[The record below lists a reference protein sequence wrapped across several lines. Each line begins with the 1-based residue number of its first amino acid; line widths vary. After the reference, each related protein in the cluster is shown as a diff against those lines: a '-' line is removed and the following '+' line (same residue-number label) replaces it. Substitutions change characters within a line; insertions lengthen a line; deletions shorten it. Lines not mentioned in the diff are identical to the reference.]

1 MTTEKLAAAGLP
13 AEPEVQNPQTAQLP
27 EGHSSPAASGSRTHK
42 DGEIG
47 SEDEEVGNV
56 DTNAKI

>member
-27 EGHSSPAASGSRTHK
+27 EGHSSPAASGSRTHE